1 VPDAVDPRRQA
12 LEDRGWTFRL
22 ATRAADGGDSPAA
35 GVVCELSHPE
45 LLAEGE
51 TTVAHDT
58 EAEALAAAVDVAEAA
73 EL

>member
-1 VPDAVDPRRQA
+1 VPDAVDPRQQA
-12 LEDRGWTFRL
+12 LEDRGWTFRP
-22 ATRAADGGDSPAA
+22 ASRAAGGGDSPAG
-35 GVVCELSHPE
+35 GVVYEVSHPE

-51 TTVAHDT
+51 TTAAHDS